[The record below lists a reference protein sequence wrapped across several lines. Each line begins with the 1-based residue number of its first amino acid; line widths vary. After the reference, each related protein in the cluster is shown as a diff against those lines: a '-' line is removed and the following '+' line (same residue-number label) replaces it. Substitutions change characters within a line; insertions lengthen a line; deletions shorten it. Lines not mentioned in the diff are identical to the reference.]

1 MYRTGPARIL
11 CLCRLPLHCLSLSLL
26 HSPSLSLSLPLLNSL
41 PLSLALLSLTVSSL
55 FSEFSQSYVKICM
68 WLHFFSFVRLSHT
81 QTLSYTWCVY
91 SRYRYWHLYLYIS
104 NMCIKCLS
112 CQFRWPSS
120 TVSFFLLALL
130 CLLFYLW
137 GSTSWSFSPP
147 PLSASFFFFQI
158 CEYTLEKS
166 HFRIDITITKR
177 LYQSMIF
184 SWFTLVSY
192 TPLIALFCI
201 GYLIILVFYKH
212 YSMLFILLTS
222 PPSSSLCTLPQ
233 LSCNLYSP
241 LANENVGNFRV

>member
-1 MYRTGPARIL
+1 MP
-11 CLCRLPLHCLSLSLL
+11 LP
-26 HSPSLSLSLPLLNSL
+26 SPSSL
-41 PLSLALLSLTVSSL
+41 PLSLSCTPPLSLSLTASLELPPPLSCTPLSYCFFVVQWIFAELCENLHVAAFFFHSSD
-55 FSEFSQSYVKICM
+55 
-68 WLHFFSFVRLSHT
+68 SHT
-81 QTLSYTWCVY
+81 HTHTDTLSYIWCVY

-104 NMCIKCLS
+104 NMCIKYLS

-120 TVSFFLLALL
+120 TVSFILLALL

-147 PLSASFFFFQI
+147 PLSASFFFLQM
-158 CEYTLEKS
+158 CEYPGKKS
-166 HFRIDITITKR
+166 HVRIDITITKR